1 MNREAFSWKMLL
13 AALVLVVFGILLML
27 ESSNMLF
34 EMNPLS
40 IVFMVLAVLFIFSGI
55 ILIVVGLA
63 AMASF

>member
-1 MNREAFSWKMLL
+1 MF
-13 AALVLVVFGILLML
+13 

-40 IVFMVLAVLFIFSGI
+40 IVFMVLASLFIFSGI
-55 ILIVVGLA
+55 ILIVMGLA

>member
-1 MNREAFSWKMLL
+1 LL
-13 AALVLVVFGILLML
+13 AALVLVVLGILLMFQ
-27 ESSNMLF
+27 SSNVLF

-55 ILIVVGLA
+55 ILIVMGLA

>member
-1 MNREAFSWKMLL
+1 MLL

-55 ILIVVGLA
+55 ILIVMGLA

>member
-1 MNREAFSWKMLL
+1 MF
-13 AALVLVVFGILLML
+13 

-55 ILIVVGLA
+55 ILIVMGLA